1 MNKSV
6 VLIFLGDFFFDARCI
21 NMANTIIDA
30 GMDINIIDAG
40 NSDNNYY
47 GKPIHHISLPERG
60 LIKYLKFHLRVKN
73 ILTKLQPE
81 IIIAGDLY
89 SLPASTSIKKAHVVF
104 DSRELYTQLAGL
116 NTKPVRQYFWS
127 WIEKKHITKVRSII
141 VTAPGDGIILNKI
154 YKILNI
160 DTIYNFPSQKLK
172 PNGKLSLR

>member
-81 IIIAGDLY
+81 IIIAGDLL
-89 SLPASTSIKKAHVVF
+89 SLPVATIIKNAHVVY
-104 DSRELYTQLAGL
+104 DSRELYTKLGGLHNKPLKQL
-116 NTKPVRQYFWS
+116 FWS
-127 WIEKKHITKVRSII
+127 FIE
-141 VTAPGDGIILNKI
+141 NI
-154 YKILNI
+154 Y
-160 DTIYNFPSQKLK
+160 IYDKLDLK
-172 PNGKLSLR
+172 

>member
-40 NSDNNYY
+40 NSDNNYH
-47 GKPIHHISLPERG
+47 GKPIHHISLSERG

-127 WIEKKHITKVRSII
+127 WIEKTHITKVRSII

-160 DTIYNFPSQKLK
+160 KI
-172 PNGKLSLR
+172 